1 MWRPN
6 LHLLERAKDV
16 VGKYEQV
23 LFHTDCSLADTYVVL
38 RSKEYLSNYVCRD
51 SSLVGLVQHDAGV
64 GRHLRVDQ
72 GFSEQHSVRHVLDD
86 RLVAEKQTW

>member
-1 MWRPN
+1 MY
-6 LHLLERAKDV
+6 LLERAEDV
-16 VGKYEQV
+16 VGNYEQV
-23 LFHTDCSLADTYVVL
+23 FNHTDCSLRDTYVVL

-64 GRHLRVDQ
+64 GRHLGVDQ

-86 RLVAEKQTW
+86 RLVAENQTW